1 MVSRPNRIYC
11 RRAFSLV
18 EAMISVVMLVIAVIG
33 TASYRY
39 CAALEVRRS
48 DAQVTAARMG
58 LMVFEGWRGAN
69 GNGTY
74 DPVTCFS
81 SDLEI
86 TELIGSYNHA
96 GFALLG
102 VYKVTVDDIDYYVL
116 LSSRDVQPGL
126 KRLNIVVDWSW
137 REELPAFWDS
147 DELFK
152 LTGYVEN

>member
-1 MVSRPNRIYC
+1 
-11 RRAFSLV
+11 
-18 EAMISVVMLVIAVIG
+18 MISVVMLVIAVIG

-86 TELIGSYNHA
+86 TELIGSYDHA

-102 VYKVTVDDIDYYVL
+102 VYKVTVDDIDYYVM